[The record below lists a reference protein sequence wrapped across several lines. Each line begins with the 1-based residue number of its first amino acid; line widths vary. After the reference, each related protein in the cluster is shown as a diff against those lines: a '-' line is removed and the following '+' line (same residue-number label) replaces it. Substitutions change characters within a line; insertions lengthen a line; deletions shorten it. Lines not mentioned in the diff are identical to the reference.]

1 MHPPPD
7 SQPPP
12 TPPTPFLSDQ
22 EVKELDAQNALARL
36 SQCGAE
42 GGEEEAGFMDDE
54 CVEPV
59 ECHDESMHQNTL
71 LVEGE
76 DQDDSPA
83 ASAGSKMVK
92 GQTHPNFLP
101 MNKEGDAL
109 LKGNRPAVEPEV
121 APLPSSPGSFAAE
134 LDSDEEEPPKKK
146 NKTSKGTNK
155 AGTGFGYL

>member
-22 EVKELDAQNALARL
+22 EVKKLDAQNALAQL
-36 SQCGAE
+36 NEGGPE
-42 GGEEEAGFMDDE
+42 GGEEETGFMDDE

-71 LVEGE
+71 LVEVE
-76 DQDDSPA
+76 DEGDSPG

-92 GQTHPNFLP
+92 GQTHPR
-101 MNKEGDAL
+101 KEGEAL
-109 LKGNRPAVEPEV
+109 LKGEGQAVESEV
-121 APLPSSPGSFAAE
+121 APLPSSPGPFSGE
-134 LDSDEEEPPKKK
+134 LDSDEEERPKKK
-146 NKTSKGTNK
+146 NKTCKGTNK
-155 AGTGFGYL
+155 AGIGCGHP